1 MFRSD
6 RDGGNFPFV
15 RPANRSA
22 EEKLVAKVETVF
34 LTDWSNDDRIAFHSG
49 TSGWDDVGILD
60 RASGAKPSFVAAS
73 KFTEIDGRFSPNKRW
88 FAYASDRSDKMRVML
103 AAAGSAGAGV
113 PVGEGSEP
121 HWGKDSDKLYFCPLT
136 DTSRSSQSE
145 RAYSLAWQPDEAV
158 SDERAVPRQYLP
170 DELRRERRRYEV
182 PREHPGERGRHIAD
196 YRRHELGDQD

>member
-22 EEKLVAKVETVF
+22 GEQLVAKVETVF
-34 LTDWSNDDRIAFHSG
+34 LTDWSNDDHIAFHSG
-49 TSGWDDVGILD
+49 TSGWYNVGILD
-60 RASGAKPSFVAAS
+60 RTSGAKPSFVAAS

-88 FAYASDRSDKMRVML
+88 FVYASDRSDKMRVYV

-121 HWGKDSDKLYFCPLT
+121 HWGKDSDKLYFLSADRYVTVVTIGAGPT
-136 DTSRSSQSE
+136 ASSGSRRGCFR
-145 RAYSLAWQPDEAV
+145 RARCSPAV
-158 SDERAVPRQYLP
+158 SS
-170 DELRRERRRYEV
+170 
-182 PREHPGERGRHIAD
+182 G
-196 YRRHELGDQD
+196 